1 LSLSPGEPGLDRP
14 TASVLTLGC
23 KVNQFES
30 AAISRTL
37 NAAGYKLVP
46 KGQPA
51 NLRVINT
58 CTVTHRADAEV
69 RNLIRR
75 ADRANPQGGTVVTG
89 CLAQLRPE
97 EMASL
102 PGVALVVGQNDKAN
116 FLRILDKT
124 GAKSEV
130 LIRVSPPGRDRKIS
144 DLGFPG
150 FDRTR
155 AFFRIQDGC
164 SAACTYCVIP
174 KARGPSRSLESKQV
188 FRGVEHYGQA
198 GYNEVVLTGIH
209 LGAWGLD
216 LDPPSDLTGLLG
228 RLAGPR
234 SGPRLRLSSIEPN
247 EVTGEMVRLLRFNP
261 HLCAH
266 LHLALQSGS
275 NQVLAAMGRPY
286 TANFFREL
294 TMSLT
299 AGQPDFCLGADVLI
313 GFPGEDEAAF
323 AQTRDLASELPL
335 AYLHVFSFSR
345 RPHTRAASMP
355 GQVPAGEI
363 KRRVK
368 IMREMSQA
376 KRRAFFKRCLGRVRP
391 ALIEN
396 TKDRATGLSR
406 GLTDNYI
413 QVLVSGLAPAA
424 GEIAP
429 MRLMELTSDDRV
441 LAKAE

>member
-1 LSLSPGEPGLDRP
+1 MSSRPGEPGPDRP

-46 KGQPA
+46 KGWPA
-51 NLRVINT
+51 DLRVINT

-75 ADRANPQGGTVVTG
+75 ANRANHQGLTVVTG

-97 EMASL
+97 EIAAL
-102 PGVALVVGQNDKAN
+102 PGVALVVGQNDKAS
-116 FLRILDKT
+116 FLRLLDET
-124 GAKSEV
+124 GAGSEA

-164 SAACTYCVIP
+164 SAACAYCVIP
-174 KARGPSRSLESKQV
+174 KSRGPSRSLEPGQV

-209 LGAWGLD
+209 LGAWGLG

-234 SGPRLRLSSIEPN
+234 SGPRLRISSIEPN
-247 EVTGEMVRLLRFNP
+247 EVTNEMVNLLRSNP
-261 HLCAH
+261 RLCPH

-275 NQVLAAMGRPY
+275 DQVLAAMGRPY
-286 TANFFREL
+286 TANFFRDL
-294 TMSLT
+294 TRSLT
-299 AGQPDFCLGADVLI
+299 AGRPDFCLGADVLI

-323 AQTRDLASELPL
+323 AQTRDLAAELPL

-355 GQVPAGEI
+355 SHVPAGEI

-368 IMREMSQA
+368 IMRQMSQA
-376 KRRAFFKRCLGRVRP
+376 KRRAFFERCLGRVRP

-413 QVLVSGLAPAA
+413 QVLVSGPAPTA

>member
-1 LSLSPGEPGLDRP
+1 MSSRPGEPGPDRP

-37 NAAGYKLVP
+37 NAAGYRFVP
-46 KGQPA
+46 KGRPA
-51 NLRVINT
+51 DLRVINT
-58 CTVTHRADAEV
+58 CTVTHRADVEV

-75 ADRANPQGGTVVTG
+75 ADRANPKGRTVVTG

-97 EMASL
+97 EMAAL
-102 PGVALVVGQNDKAN
+102 PGVALVAGQNDKAD
-116 FLRILDKT
+116 FLKLISGIKT
-124 GAKSEV
+124 GFDPV
-130 LIRVSPPGRDRKIS
+130 IRVSPLGRGHKIL
-144 DLGFPG
+144 DLGFPD
-150 FDRTR
+150 FERTR

-164 SAACTYCVIP
+164 SAACAYCVIP
-174 KARGPSRSLESKQV
+174 RSRGPSRSLEPDQV
-188 FRGVEHYGQA
+188 FKGVGHYGQA

-216 LDPPSDLTGLLG
+216 LTPPSDLTGLLK
-228 RLAGPR
+228 RLAGPGT
-234 SGPRLRLSSIEPN
+234 GPRLRISSMEPN
-247 EVTGEMVRLLRFNP
+247 EVTGEMVRLIRSNPRFCP
-261 HLCAH
+261 H

-275 NQVLAAMGRPY
+275 DQVLAAMGRPY
-286 TANFFREL
+286 TASFFQDL
-294 TMSLT
+294 TISLT
-299 AGQPDFCLGADVLI
+299 ADRPDFCLGADVLI

-323 AQTRDLASELPL
+323 AQTMDLAAELPL

-355 GQVPAGEI
+355 GQVPADEI

-376 KRRAFFKRCLGRVRP
+376 KRRAFFERCLGRVRP

-413 QVLVSGLAPAA
+413 QVLVSGPAPAA

-429 MRLMELTSDDRV
+429 MRLMELTPDGRV
-441 LAKAE
+441 LAKAG